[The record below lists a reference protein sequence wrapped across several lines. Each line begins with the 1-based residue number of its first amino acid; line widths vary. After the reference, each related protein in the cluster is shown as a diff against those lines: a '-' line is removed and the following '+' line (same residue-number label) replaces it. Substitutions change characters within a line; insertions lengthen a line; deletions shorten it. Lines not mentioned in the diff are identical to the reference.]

1 MGLLTNPDEYFMNE
15 ALKLAQKAFDEDEV
29 PIGAVIVIDNQI
41 IAKAHNLVERLHD
54 PTAHA
59 EMQAITQACNYFSA
73 KYLPDCTIYI
83 TLEPCTMC
91 ATAIFWAQ
99 IAKLIFG
106 AYDDKLGFTK
116 HKNILYPK
124 TIYEGGVME
133 SECSALIKNFF
144 KGKR

>member
-1 MGLLTNPDEYFMNE
+1 MGLLSNPDAYFMNE
-15 ALKLAQKAFDEDEV
+15 ALKLAQKAFEEDEV
-29 PIGAVIVIDNQI
+29 PIGAVIVIENQI

-73 KYLPDCTIYI
+73 KYLPDCTIYV

-91 ATAIFWAQ
+91 ATAIFWSQ
-99 IAKLIFG
+99 MGRLVFG
-106 AYDDKLGFTK
+106 ASDEKLGFTK
-116 HKNILYPK
+116 YKNILHPK
-124 TIYEGGVME
+124 TELTAGILNE
-133 SECSALIKNFF
+133 ECSLLIKNFF